1 MSGAMTGQPG
11 PATLETPRLLLRP
24 FTLDDAEPF
33 LRMNSEP
40 EIIRYTYQE
49 ALSSLEAAI
58 DLMHRSPLK
67 DYATWGYGR
76 LAVVL
81 KESGEVIGFCGLKYL
96 PEIGETE
103 VGYRLMP
110 EHWQQGLA
118 TEAAAR
124 AVEHGKKDL
133 GLQRIV
139 ALVDPGN
146 AASARVAE
154 KIGLRLEGQVPFPGI
169 KTPLDLY
176 AWEEG
181 GDAAA
186 AV

>member
-1 MSGAMTGQPG
+1 MSGPGNMPEG
-11 PATLETPRLLLRP
+11 PATLETERLVLRP
-24 FTLDDAEPF
+24 FVLDDAEAF

-40 EIIRYTYQE
+40 EIIRYTYQSP
-49 ALSSLEAAI
+49 LSSLEEAV
-58 DLMHRSPLK
+58 DLMKRVPFK
-67 DYATWGYGR
+67 DYQTWGYGR

-81 KESGEVIGFCGLKYL
+81 KQTGEVIGFCGLKYL

-124 AVEHGKKDL
+124 ALQHGREDL
-133 GLQRIV
+133 GLKRIV

-146 AASARVAE
+146 VASAKVAM
-154 KIGLRLEGQVPFPGI
+154 KIGLHLESQVPFPGI
-169 KTPLDLY
+169 ETPLDMY
-176 AWEEG
+176 VWEAG
-181 GDAAA
+181 GAHN
-186 AV
+186 

>member
-1 MSGAMTGQPG
+1 MNAIGNTSRG
-11 PATLETPRLLLRP
+11 PATLETERLVLRP
-24 FTLDDAEPF
+24 FVLEDAEAF

-40 EIIRYTYQE
+40 EIIRYTYQS
-49 ALSSLEAAI
+49 ALSSLEEAV
-58 DLMHRSPLK
+58 DLMKRVPLK
-67 DYATWGYGR
+67 DYQTWGYGR

-81 KESGEVIGFCGLKYL
+81 KETGEVIGFCGLKYL

-124 AVEHGKKDL
+124 VLQHGREDL
-133 GLQRIV
+133 GFRRIV

-146 AASARVAE
+146 VASAKVAT
-154 KIGLRLEGQVPFPGI
+154 KIGLHLESQVPFPGI
-169 KTPLDLY
+169 ETPLDMY
-176 AWEEG
+176 VWEA
-181 GDAAA
+181 DAKDN
-186 AV
+186 